1 MENYLEAYN
10 SLNLYEK
17 KDILNLILQNDVM
30 VFYEG
35 SRELV
40 DVEDLDGCYNT
51 CVNGTKIQITLV
63 KDL

>member
-17 KDILNLILQNDVM
+17 KDMLNLILQNDVM
-30 VFYEG
+30 IFYKD

-40 DVEDLDGCYNT
+40 DAEDLDSHT
-51 CVNGTKIQITLV
+51 CLNGTKIQITLV

>member
-17 KDILNLILQNDVM
+17 KDMLNLILQNDVM
-30 VFYEG
+30 IFYKD

-40 DVEDLDGCYNT
+40 DAEDLDAHT
-51 CVNGTKIQITLV
+51 CLNGTKIQITLV